1 MNVTLRQLNAFINVA
16 ETGSFTR
23 ASDKMHLTQSAV
35 SGLIKELETNLNVV
49 LFDRTTR
56 QLSLSVVGHHL
67 LPQARRIL
75 NEMQLFENEASSLTS
90 LAQGKVRLAVSQFA
104 ASSMP
109 AVIAQFTK
117 CYPDINV
124 TLLDCSAEHVLQH
137 IENIEVDLGVDV
149 ELTEVDEDEN
159 LTAELLY
166 ELPFC
171 VVVPEEH
178 RFADYKKVSW
188 NDLIDEPLITLN
200 GPFIDHVTL
209 ELNEDIANQI
219 KNAPYKVNFMS
230 TALEM
235 TRQGFG
241 LTLCLPYM
249 PEVIDWVSANRL
261 VLKPLSEPVK
271 LRKFYIYQ
279 RSSRALSPASLKFKE
294 FLQRYFDDYFNE
306 LAKMHLVSF

>member
-1 MNVTLRQLNAFINVA
+1 
-16 ETGSFTR
+16 
-23 ASDKMHLTQSAV
+23 
-35 SGLIKELETNLNVV
+35 
-49 LFDRTTR
+49 
-56 QLSLSVVGHHL
+56 
-67 LPQARRIL
+67 
-75 NEMQLFENEASSLTS
+75 
-90 LAQGKVRLAVSQFA
+90 
-104 ASSMP
+104 
-109 AVIAQFTK
+109 
-117 CYPDINV
+117 V

-137 IENIEVDLGVDV
+137 IENIEVDLGVGV

-306 LAKMHLVSF
+306 LTKMHLVSF

>member
-16 ETGSFTR
+16 ETSSFTR

-35 SGLIKELETNLNVV
+35 SGLIKELENNLEVL

-56 QLSLSVVGHHL
+56 QLSLSVVGYHL
-67 LPQARRIL
+67 LPQARRVL
-75 NEMQLFENEASSLTS
+75 NEMTLFENEASSLTS

-109 AVIAQFTK
+109 AVIAQFAK
-117 CYPDINV
+117 QYPDINV

-137 IENIEVDLGVDV
+137 IENIEVDLGVGV
-149 ELTEVDEDEN
+149 ELAEVDEDDN
-159 LTAELLY
+159 LTADLLY

-178 RFADYKKVSW
+178 RLASFTEVTWS
-188 NDLIDEPLITLN
+188 DLAGEPLITLN

-209 ELNEDIANQI
+209 ELSEDIAHQI

-241 LTLCLPYM
+241 VTLCLPYM
-249 PEVIDWVSANRL
+249 PEVIDWVSANKL

-279 RSSRALSPASLKFKE
+279 RSSRALSPASMTFKD
-294 FLQRYFDDYFNE
+294 FLQRYFDDYFTE
-306 LAKMHLVSF
+306 LSQLHMLPS